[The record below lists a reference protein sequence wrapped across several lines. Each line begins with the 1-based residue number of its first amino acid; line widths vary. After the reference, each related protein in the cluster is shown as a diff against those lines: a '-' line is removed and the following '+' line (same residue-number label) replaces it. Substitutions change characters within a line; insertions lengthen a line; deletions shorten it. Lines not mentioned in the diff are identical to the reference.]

1 VSTPRTLTLPDG
13 VHPETLETE
22 RGSFATL
29 TAVPDVGTPLG
40 TVLLVPGWTGSKEDF
55 APLVDHLCR
64 YGWRTVAVD
73 LRGQYETPGPDD
85 TSAYTLAELGA
96 DVVAMSKALGG
107 YSQLVGH
114 SFGGLVAREAVLL
127 DPSVFSTIT
136 LLCSG
141 PGAFTDE
148 ATVQSLQMLAFGLEN
163 MPIEQV
169 YDLKLQHDRQEPG
182 YVLPPDDIVGFL
194 RKRFTANVPTSLA
207 QITRR
212 LTDAEDKTDQLAKAG
227 VRTQVLYGEADDAW
241 PIPVQRDM
249 AERLGVEATAI
260 PGAGHSPAIDQP
272 AATARL
278 LVDFFH
284 DYPDLTATS
293 S

>member
-1 VSTPRTLTLPDG
+1 MSTPRTLTLPDG
-13 VHPETLETE
+13 VHPDTLETE

-29 TAVPDVGTPLG
+29 TAVPDIGTPLG

-55 APLVDHLCR
+55 TPLVDHLCR

-85 TSAYTLAELGA
+85 ASAYTLAELGA
-96 DVVAMSKALGG
+96 DVVAISKALGG

-114 SFGGLVAREAVLL
+114 SFGGLVAREAVLI

-148 ATVQSLQMLAFGLEN
+148 ETLQSLQMLAFGLEN
-163 MPIEQV
+163 LPIEQV
-169 YDLKLQHDRQEPG
+169 YELKLQHDRQAPG
-182 YVLPPDDIVGFL
+182 YVLPPDDIVEFL
-194 RKRFTANVPTSLA
+194 RKRFTGNVPTSLA

-212 LTDAEDKTDQLAKAG
+212 LTDAEDKTDQLAKTG
-227 VRTQVLYGEADDAW
+227 VRTQVLYGETDDGW
-241 PIPVQRDM
+241 PIPVQQEM
-249 AERLGVEATAI
+249 AGRLGVEATVI
-260 PGAGHSPAIDQP
+260 PGAGHSPAIEQP

-284 DYPDLTATS
+284 DYPNLTTTS
-293 S
+293 

>member
-1 VSTPRTLTLPDG
+1 MSTPRTLTLPAG
-13 VHPETLETE
+13 VRPATLETD

-29 TAVPDVGTPLG
+29 MAVPEIGTPLG

-55 APLVDHLCR
+55 TPLVDHLCR

-73 LRGQYETPGPDD
+73 QRGQYETPGPSDK
-85 TSAYTLAELGA
+85 SAYSLAELGA

-114 SFGGLVAREAVLL
+114 SFGGLVAREAVLT

-141 PGAFTDE
+141 PAAFTDE
-148 ATVQSLQMLAFGLEN
+148 QKLQALQMLAFGLDN
-163 MPIEQV
+163 LPIEHV
-169 YDLKLQHDRQEPG
+169 YDMKLQHDTEAPG
-182 YVLPPDDIVGFL
+182 YVFPPEDIAAFL
-194 RKRFTANVPTSLA
+194 RKRFTSNVPVSLA
-207 QITRR
+207 EITRR
-212 LTDAEDKTDQLAKAG
+212 LTDAEDKTDELAKAG
-227 VRTQVLYGEADDAW
+227 VRTQVVYGATDDGW
-241 PIPVQRDM
+241 PITTQRAM
-249 AERLGVEATAI
+249 AEALGVE
-260 PGAGHSPAIDQP
+260 PQVVPDAGHSPAIDEP

-284 DYPDLTATS
+284 DYQTLLA
-293 S
+293 